1 MKAVKVIIIAF
12 ALGGF
17 ILAGCSERN
26 EIKAP
31 GIGQDDST
39 AVSVVRPDQQINDAH
54 IELFN
59 GSVRTTDIKA
69 DHIDKYTKQDS
80 TLAWG
85 LDVHFYNSEGKKT
98 SHLVADSGLI
108 RESIK
113 WMVANG
119 NVVVVDEY
127 GTRLETEQLFWNGS
141 NDRVTTDKFV
151 TIYQDGDTLMGTGF
165 ESGFPFKGFKIKKG
179 YRGTYQNVD
188 EIKEE

>member
-1 MKAVKVIIIAF
+1 MKVVKLIFIVLFLSGLIIS
-12 ALGGF
+12 
-17 ILAGCSERN
+17 GCSERN

-31 GIGQDDST
+31 GVGQDDST
-39 AVSVVRPDQQINDAH
+39 AVAVIRPDQQLNDAH

-59 GSVRTTDIKA
+59 GSIRTTDIKA
-69 DHIDKYTKQDS
+69 KHIDKYTKQDS

-85 LDVHFYNSEGKKT
+85 LNVHFYDRDGKKT

-113 WMVANG
+113 LMIANG
-119 NVVVVDEY
+119 HVVVVDEY
-127 GTRLETEQLFWNGS
+127 GTKLETEQLFWNGT

-165 ESGFPFKGFKIKKG
+165 ESGFPFKGFKIKHG
-179 YRGTYQNVD
+179 ARGTYQNVNDIKD
-188 EIKEE
+188 E